1 MGDNNSYSR
10 WVEKGLVYKKD
21 TLRERLRKNNNRL
34 VRKHN
39 TMENL
44 LFYSKNIIAMEERM
58 KQFNNL
64 FKMLLHAHHEYNQLL
79 GDYKRDKDIKMRK
92 IS

>member
-1 MGDNNSYSR
+1 MR
-10 WVEKGLVYKKD
+10 
-21 TLRERLRKNNNRL
+21 
-34 VRKHN
+34 
-39 TMENL
+39 NL

-58 KQFNNL
+58 KQFSNL

-79 GDYKRDKDIKMRK
+79 GDYKRDKDPKMRQ